1 MLQLRSYM
9 SRFSQ
14 LIRSLCLWLLQ
25 TAFNACFIILLL
37 YLTRYVIPPLS
48 NHMIYHGR
56 EELIVRRFVREE
68 QMNDIRLEKARS
80 YLAEGNLTRF
90 NIAKDSKRLTI
101 SIVASRR
108 PNRELTQLLGYISF
122 YLNDNYKVL
131 ICNAEVDSTNRPQE
145 IREFEQFL
153 EVIDL
158 NINGNPVLAPSGNTY
173 DNQLHKESLDYWR
186 CLNIS
191 YGYGMSDYILLLEDD
206 ALPTAEFNVAINS
219 VMRQLDRLKDIDYV
233 KLFHPWRLRGIPS
246 YVQASALVLFLSYF
260 LQLLLWKDRNLFV
273 ILAVALFTH
282 KIFRMHFF
290 ELFADAQF
298 YLTQSAY
305 LSLPESCCT
314 QAVLFRGTKVQQIVE
329 ELGNQIAKKGH
340 AKDHILDDS
349 RFVGRATDANF
360 VVHIGYFSYLR
371 KQKVPLGNKR

>member
-1 MLQLRSYM
+1 MLQFRSYLCL
-9 SRFSQ
+9 FGH
-14 LIRSLCLWLLQ
+14 LLKSLCSRLIQ
-25 TAFNACFIILLL
+25 AAFNACFIIVIL

-56 EELIVRRFVREE
+56 EELIGRKFLREE
-68 QMNDIRLEKARS
+68 QMNDIRLDKARS

-90 NIAKDSKRLTI
+90 NIAKDSERLTI

-108 PNRELTQLLGYISF
+108 PNHELTQLLGYISF
-122 YLNDNYKVL
+122 YLHDNYKLL
-131 ICNAEVDSTNRPQE
+131 ICNAEDSVNRPQE

-158 NINGNPVLAPSGNTY
+158 NINGNPVLAPSGNKY
-173 DNQLHKESLDYWR
+173 NDQLHKESLDYWR

-191 YGYGMSDYILLLEDD
+191 SAYGMSDYILLLEDD
-206 ALPTAEFNVAINS
+206 ALPTAEFNTVINS
-219 VMRQLDRLKDIDYV
+219 VMRQLDRLKDVDYV

-246 YVQASALVLFLSYF
+246 YVQASAFLLFLSYF

-329 ELGNQIAKKGH
+329 ELGTQIAKKGH

-349 RFVGRATDANF
+349 RFIGRATDANF